1 MVLPVAKR
9 IILCRNRCRLP
20 KRSPLFPKIPMKSPC
35 PKPSLNCD
43 HGYHQKFTS
52 TASQTTILMILITS
66 RNLWSQAYNH
76 LGISWSLMIHL
87 DISEASTP
95 FFCVSIAARCLVA
108 FFQLS
113 IVQLAA

>member
-9 IILCRNRCRLP
+9 IILCMNRCRLP

-35 PKPSLNCD
+35 PKPSQNRD
-43 HGYHQKFTS
+43 HAYHQKFTS
-52 TASQTTILMILITS
+52 PASQPTILMILITS

-95 FFCVSIAARCLVA
+95 FFVFPL
-108 FFQLS
+108 
-113 IVQLAA
+113 QLASW